1 MATQVRSVT
10 AHPNEPLLAW
20 VESGEIA
27 IPEIQRAFVWEATRV
42 RNLLDSLCRGH
53 CVGRLSAWRNPT
65 VGPKDDTPS
74 AGKRVLIDGQRRVT
88 EPMAA
93 LAGREVPTRDPETV
107 RGAVTTSAAGGWSP
121 RSGGHPRAACTEARA
136 RYRATDVGH
145 PR

>member
-1 MATQVRSVT
+1 MAIQGRSVT
-10 AHPNEPLLAW
+10 AHSNETLFAW

-27 IPEIQRAFVWEATRV
+27 IPEIQRPFVWDATRV

-53 CVGRLSAWRNPT
+53 CVGYRSAWRNPT
-65 VGPKDDTPS
+65 VELKDDTPS

-88 EPMAA
+88 GPMAA
-93 LAGREVPTRDPETV
+93 LVGREVPTRDCETV

-121 RSGGHPRAACTEARA
+121 RSGGHPRAACTEARV
-136 RYRATDVGH
+136 RHRATDVGH